1 MLRHILRCPPYVPSL
16 GALHHQLY
24 HCHRTAPRNP
34 RYGRCSLLKCVCV
47 SLSLS
52 ITSSVTSSAL
62 PPHTLQERSVYNV
75 PRQLAATTAES
86 VCHDTPRHMRSLG
99 GRLRTLGHKACMTR
113 RACRDAQGVHA
124 ATHKACMQRSL
135 AAKRVGSWSP
145 RSESATS
152 ALSACAQR
160 RGNAAMEHADTHAE
174 PPGNRDAL
182 FAEAPLATV
191 ELRRSPTKPWRRRR
205 QPRRRHR
212 GPG

>member
-47 SLSLS
+47 CLSLS

-62 PPHTLQERSVYNV
+62 PKHTLQERSVYNV

-124 ATHKACMQRSL
+124 TQLGGKTCGVLVPKIGKRDVGAFCVRAAARQCRNGTRGHACGAPWQSR
-135 AAKRVGSWSP
+135 R
-145 RSESATS
+145 
-152 ALSACAQR
+152 ALR
-160 RGNAAMEHADTHAE
+160 
-174 PPGNRDAL
+174 
-182 FAEAPLATV
+182 
-191 ELRRSPTKPWRRRR
+191 
-205 QPRRRHR
+205 
-212 GPG
+212 